1 MSKDSEPS
9 WRIFCAIE
17 FPGEVVK
24 RVEQHIAHLRKTA
37 PNVSASWSR
46 SFHLTV
52 KFIGDTPS
60 GKIDLISEAAER
72 ATAGVGAFDVVVSG
86 AGAFPKSGS
95 AKVLWIGIGDP
106 TGKLGALHGRLEQS
120 CADAGIAKQDRSFHP
135 HLTIARL
142 RRSQGASELANAHK
156 DLGFDEVVVSVKEL
170 LVIRSEL
177 SSAGSRYTTLS
188 RHKL

>member
-1 MSKDSEPS
+1 VSGNSDSS

-17 FPGEVVK
+17 FPDELVE
-24 RVEQHIAHLRKTA
+24 RVEQHIARLRQTV
-37 PNVSASWSR
+37 PDASWSR
-46 SFHLTV
+46 SFHLTI
-52 KFIGDTPS
+52 KFIGDTATT
-60 GKIDLISEAAER
+60 KVDLISKAAER
-72 ATAGVGAFDVVVSG
+72 ATSDLGPFDVVVSG

-106 TGKLGALHGRLEQS
+106 TGKLGVLHNRLDQE
-120 CADAGIAKQDRSFHP
+120 CATAGIAKEDRSFHP

-142 RRSQGASELANAHK
+142 RRIQNTSELTTAHK
-156 DLGFDEVVVSVKEL
+156 NLGFDEVVVSVKEL

-188 RHKL
+188 RHPL